1 MLETILLSITI
12 SGKYDSIVY
21 SFLLGIVALVS
32 LSFWLTKDFAFNYI
46 NNERIEK
53 VRPFLALIHI
63 FSSLFIAL
71 FLPNNY
77 LIEIPTFERLFR
89 GWGLSVPITM
99 SIIFI
104 FLLISIGIIINLV
117 IKALNK

>member
-1 MLETILLSITI
+1 MLETILLGITI

-21 SFLLGIVALVS
+21 SFLFGIAALVS

-77 LIEIPTFERLFR
+77 FIEIPTFERLFR

-104 FLLISIGIIINLV
+104 FLLSSIGIIINLV
-117 IKALNK
+117 IRALNK